1 MTSTQI
7 FTNSLGQTVTEPVVF
22 VTQAPVIVQQSGGL
36 TRQEKIALGV
46 GLGIGL
52 PSLIIG
58 LTGLLI
64 KQNNDRR
71 RERQNTAVC
80 TTSSRLV
87 NGVLCGILREIYIF
101 LA

>member
-1 MTSTQI
+1 MTSDRI
-7 FTNSLGQTVTEPVVF
+7 YTNSQGQIVTEPVVV
-22 VTQAPVIVQQSGGL
+22 VTQAPVILVQQSGGL

-58 LTGLLI
+58 ITGLLI

-71 RERQNTAVC
+71 RERRMYRD
-80 TTSSRLV
+80 SM
-87 NGVLCGILREIYIF
+87 NGK
-101 LA
+101 

>member
-1 MTSTQI
+1 MTSDRI
-7 FTNSLGQTVTEPVVF
+7 YTNSQGQTVTEPVVV
-22 VTQAPVIVQQSGGL
+22 VTQAPVILVQQSGGL

-58 LTGLLI
+58 ITGLLI

-71 RERQNTAVC
+71 RERRMYRD
-80 TTSSRLV
+80 SI
-87 NGVLCGILREIYIF
+87 NGK
-101 LA
+101 

>member
-1 MTSTQI
+1 MTSDRI
-7 FTNSLGQTVTEPVVF
+7 YTNSQGQTVTEPVVV
-22 VTQAPVIVQQSGGL
+22 VTQAPVILVQQSGGL

-58 LTGLLI
+58 ITGLLI

-71 RERQNTAVC
+71 RERRMYRD
-80 TTSSRLV
+80 SM
-87 NGVLCGILREIYIF
+87 NGK
-101 LA
+101 

>member
-1 MTSTQI
+1 MTSDRI
-7 FTNSLGQTVTEPVVF
+7 YTNSQGQTVTEPVVV
-22 VTQAPVIVQQSGGL
+22 VTQAPVIFVQQSGGL

-71 RERQNTAVC
+71 RERRVYRD
-80 TTSSRLV
+80 SM
-87 NGVLCGILREIYIF
+87 NGK
-101 LA
+101 